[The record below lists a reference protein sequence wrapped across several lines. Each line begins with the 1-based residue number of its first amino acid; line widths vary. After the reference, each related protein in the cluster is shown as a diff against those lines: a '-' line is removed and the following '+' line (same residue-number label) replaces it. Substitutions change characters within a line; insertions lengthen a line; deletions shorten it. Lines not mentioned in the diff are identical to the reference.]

1 MYLVVGVP
9 FFLNSQIF
17 IVMCIFPKSFK
28 LGFIP
33 LDFFRPSFKMPF
45 SCMGTV
51 DVLARSMLR
60 HGRCFGVDDV
70 SARSMF
76 RRGQCFGAVDLS
88 AWSMFRWG
96 RCFGAVDVLSWLM
109 LWHGWCFGSVKII
122 FVRIH
127 HWTEGLPVV
136 VLGSITQKRYNLDT
150 FWHQIFQKQAHFT
163 SKGDLL
169 NYSKTV

>member
-51 DVLARSMLR
+51 DVLARSML
-60 HGRCFGVDDV
+60 HCGRY
-70 SARSMF
+70 
-76 RRGQCFGAVDLS
+76 FGAVDAS
-88 AWSMFRWG
+88 AR
-96 RCFGAVDVLSWLM
+96 LM
-109 LWHGWCFGSVKII
+109 LLHG
-122 FVRIH
+122 
-127 HWTEGLPVV
+127 
-136 VLGSITQKRYNLDT
+136 Q
-150 FWHQIFQKQAHFT
+150 
-163 SKGDLL
+163 
-169 NYSKTV
+169 NYFC